1 MSAADGSGRGRPIL
15 VLATRNPDKV
25 KELRELLAELPLTV
39 EPASAFPEVPAEIE
53 ETEPDLAGNAML
65 KARTVAR
72 ACGHWALAD
81 DTGLEVDHLGGR
93 PGVETARFAGP
104 NATYDDN
111 VKMLLE
117 RLKGV
122 AAARRG
128 ARFRTVVALSD
139 PNGVCSC
146 VEGVCP
152 GTIAEA
158 RQGSGGFG
166 YDPIFCPAAGDG
178 RTFAE
183 MTRAEK
189 GEISHRG
196 QAMRAAKAEIA
207 RRMGATAQA
216 RPGGA
221 EEHAARAP
229 ESGSA
234 SESASE
240 SATRAA
246 AAGAV
251 LVIDDEEI
259 IREITEELLLTQG
272 YRVHTAAGGAEAVA
286 FLRAEHEP
294 LRCILLD
301 QTMPGMTGEACL
313 REIREI
319 DSEVRVVLCSGQ
331 PATTLRALFD
341 PLGVQG
347 YLQKPFGLKTLVAAI
362 EGVEE

>member
-1 MSAADGSGRGRPIL
+1 
-15 VLATRNPDKV
+15 
-25 KELRELLAELPLTV
+25 
-39 EPASAFPEVPAEIE
+39 
-53 ETEPDLAGNAML
+53 
-65 KARTVAR
+65 
-72 ACGHWALAD
+72 
-81 DTGLEVDHLGGR
+81 
-93 PGVETARFAGP
+93 
-104 NATYDDN
+104 
-111 VKMLLE
+111 
-117 RLKGV
+117 
-122 AAARRG
+122 
-128 ARFRTVVALSD
+128 
-139 PNGVCSC
+139 
-146 VEGVCP
+146 
-152 GTIAEA
+152 
-158 RQGSGGFG
+158 
-166 YDPIFCPAAGDG
+166 
-178 RTFAE
+178 

-189 GEISHRG
+189 GGISHRG
-196 QAMRAAKAEIA
+196 QAMQAAKVEIA
-207 RRMGATAQA
+207 RRMEATAQA
-216 RPGGA
+216 RTGGA

-234 SESASE
+234 SDPASESASE
-240 SATRAA
+240 SATGAA